1 MLGAALEVKFDGLVE
16 QLNEQLPEVQRGCGG
31 LKESVRGCSW
41 EGMLA
46 SSYKD
51 GLAHTFSV
59 GKGFGFCVRDSFI
72 LFFFFYCVR
81 VFLLRFACRLL
92 PSAVPA
98 ASVLKHCPVHVLCSE
113 RG

>member
-72 LFFFFYCVR
+72 LFFFFT
-81 VFLLRFACRLL
+81 VFGFFCFDLPVDCSPVPCLLRL
-92 PSAVPA
+92 S
-98 ASVLKHCPVHVLCSE
+98 
-113 RG
+113 